1 MTKPPVAVNQ
11 TFCQIIELNY
21 SLAIS
26 PCDQCGQPA
35 ARFTTATR
43 TAIDLHLEHPV
54 LLHLTV
60 SVHHCCLCRHFFR
73 AQPPFLRPG
82 AVYTNRMV
90 AKAVAAVYQDQMPFR
105 LALILK
111 VQAGIRQQM
120 HRQDQSWLHLT
131 VQHGRLAHNIF
142 YCPAAS
148 LTHLQILHPPC

>member
-1 MTKPPVAVNQ
+1 MRKKNHGFSLPIQEKPLMTKPPVAVNQ
-11 TFCQIIELNY
+11 TLCQIIEL
-21 SLAIS
+21 
-26 PCDQCGQPA
+26 
-35 ARFTTATR
+35 
-43 TAIDLHLEHPV
+43 HLVHRV

-82 AVYTNRMV
+82 AVYTNGMV

-105 LALILK
+105 LALSLK

-131 VQHGRLAHNIF
+131 VQHGRLAHNIS
-142 YCPAAS
+142 YCPAAC